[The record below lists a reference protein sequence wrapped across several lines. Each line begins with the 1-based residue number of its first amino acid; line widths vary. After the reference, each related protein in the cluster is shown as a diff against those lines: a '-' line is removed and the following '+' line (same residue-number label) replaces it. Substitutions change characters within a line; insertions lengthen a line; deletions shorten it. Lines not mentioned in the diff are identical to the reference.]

1 MKISRKISTGYLTIR
16 RNSVKAEKDKGS
28 LGMQTYYGIDRRAGM
43 KRELMGN
50 VRRKQ
55 LQILG
60 HMQGARGLERDCR
73 LGKINGKRELKE
85 VNG

>member
-1 MKISRKISTGYLTIR
+1 M
-16 RNSVKAEKDKGS
+16 KAENDKGS

-43 KRELMGN
+43 KRELMGSIK
-50 VRRKQ
+50 RKQ

-60 HMQGARGLERDCR
+60 HMQRAHGLERECFR
-73 LGKINGKRELKE
+73 GKINGKRELKE